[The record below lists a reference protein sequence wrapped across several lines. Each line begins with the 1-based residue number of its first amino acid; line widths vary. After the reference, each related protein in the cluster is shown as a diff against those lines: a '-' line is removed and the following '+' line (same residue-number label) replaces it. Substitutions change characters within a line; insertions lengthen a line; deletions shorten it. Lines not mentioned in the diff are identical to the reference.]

1 MSILD
6 PKFRYEPAA
15 SHNDAGAFRRRQ
27 QERRRRVEESAGVK
41 RAADEQAAREAHSK
55 VRELRKVKA

>member
-1 MSILD
+1 MNILN

-27 QERRRRVEESAGVK
+27 QERRRRMEE
-41 RAADEQAAREAHSK
+41 AASSEQAARAAK
-55 VRELRKVKA
+55 VSPLRKVKA